1 MPLRVAIILP
11 VGLVNA
17 YKVGL
22 DSVESKTAFTMLL
35 VYFTVYLGPFIS
47 TWPMTTRLSAINLDG
62 HADLEIN
69 DQGHV
74 ILCISLL

>member
-11 VGLVNA
+11 VGLVTA
-17 YKVGL
+17 YQVGL

-47 TWPMTTRLSAINLDG
+47 TTPMTTRLSAINLDCN
-62 HADLEIN
+62 ADREIN
-69 DQGHV
+69 DHGHV